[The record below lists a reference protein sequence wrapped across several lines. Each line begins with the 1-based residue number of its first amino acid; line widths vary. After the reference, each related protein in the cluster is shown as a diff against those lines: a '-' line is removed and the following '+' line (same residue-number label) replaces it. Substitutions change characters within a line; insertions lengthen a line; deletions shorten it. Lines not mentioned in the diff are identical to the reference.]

1 MRVFDLSHTLETG
14 MPVYPGTEEAMLVR
28 TADLE
33 SSGFNET
40 ALRISSHTGTHIDCA
55 KHFINDGFSTESCPP
70 ETFYGK
76 GLKIDCLEPGL
87 KRITVAHLHPYRSKL
102 SHVDFV
108 IFHTGWSRFWQKARY
123 FSDFPVPDLDTA
135 QLLTT
140 FRLKGAGTDTISFD
154 AAGSTAFE
162 VHKILLSKGIV
173 LIENLT
179 GLENLPDEPFIFSCF
194 PLKIRDGD
202 GSPVR
207 AVGIVK
213 SEE

>member
-14 MPVYPGTEEAMLVR
+14 MPVYPGTEEAKLFR
-28 TADLE
+28 TADLA
-33 SSGFNET
+33 SAGYNET
-40 ALRISSHTGTHIDCA
+40 ALRISSHTGTHIDCPR
-55 KHFINDGFSTESCPP
+55 HFINDGSSTESCPT

-76 GLKIDCLEPGL
+76 GLKINCLEPGL
-87 KRITVAHLHPYRSKL
+87 QRITVRHMQPYGSL
-102 SHVDFV
+102 LAQVDFV
-108 IFHTGWSRFWQKARY
+108 IFHTGWSRFWQKDRY
-123 FSDFPVPDLDTA
+123 FSDFPVPDPDMA
-135 QLLTT
+135 RLLTT
-140 FRLKGAGTDTISFD
+140 YRLKGAGTDTISFD

-179 GLENLPDEPFIFSCF
+179 GLEKLPDEPFIFSCF

-213 SEE
+213 SDE